1 MAKRKEKKRKEK
13 KESRWFK
20 APNTSKDMQR
30 LYSKFGTN
38 IVKPHAIREKTVGGK
53 RYEQVY
59 HKPIQPGEFW
69 D

>member
-1 MAKRKEKKRKEK
+1 MPKRKEK
-13 KESRWFK
+13 KESRWFS
-20 APNTSKDMQR
+20 APRTANDMEKV
-30 LYSKFGTN
+30 YKKFGSN
-38 IVKPHAIREKTVGGK
+38 ITKPHAIRDKTIKGK